1 MKTLLQLKQ
10 EILQD
15 GIIDQNEVKELESV
29 LYADG
34 LIDQEEADFLFDLN
48 DAVSG
53 KSNHPSWTSLFVNAI
68 TSFLL
73 EDENSPGEIDDN
85 EAAWLLDKLNS
96 DGQIDSTEMELLK
109 NLSAKAKSLPDN
121 LKSILK

>member
-1 MKTLLQLKQ
+1 MKTLQQLKQ

-29 LYADG
+29 LYDDG
-34 LIDQEEADFLFDLN
+34 IIDQEEADFLFDLN

-53 KSNHPSWTSLFVNAI
+53 KNNDPSWTNLFVKAI

-73 EDENSPGEIDDN
+73 EDENSPGEIDDD
-85 EAAWLLDKLNS
+85 EAAWLFEKLNS

-109 NLSAKAKSLPDN
+109 NLSAKAKYLPDN
-121 LKSILK
+121 LKSLLN

>member
-1 MKTLLQLKQ
+1 MKTLEQLKQ

-34 LIDQEEADFLFDLN
+34 VIDQDEADFLFDLN

-53 KSNHPSWTSLFVNAI
+53 KNNHSSWTGLFVKAI

-85 EAAWLLDKLNS
+85 EAAWLFEKLNS
-96 DGQIDSTEMELLK
+96 DGQIDSTEMELLR
-109 NLSAKAKSLPDN
+109 NLNAKAKYLPDN
-121 LKSILK
+121 LKSLLK